1 MSERFKVH
9 DWKSCCRRIPARGFE
24 SPSLRHEVR
33 ACRIRR
39 AFCFV
44 KNGMFKGVKSCF
56 CPHFAPTLFFTQKK
70 PRQILGFRV
79 LNYLFQG
86 FFYSDFEIRD
96 KVSIGIHRLLECA
109 MAKSVLESFEIYT
122 FFQKQRGVCMSEAVK
137 SKIG

>member
-24 SPSLRHEVR
+24 SPSLRHETR

-44 KNGMFKGVKSCF
+44 KNGMFKSVKSCF
-56 CPHFAPTLFFTQKK
+56 CPHFAPTLFLHEKSRGKFPALK
-70 PRQILGFRV
+70 V
-79 LNYLFQG
+79 LNYLFQC
-86 FFYSDFEIRD
+86 FFYANFKIRN
-96 KVSIGIHRLLECA
+96 KVSVCIHRLLKRTVT
-109 MAKSVLESFEIYT
+109 KSVLESFEIYT